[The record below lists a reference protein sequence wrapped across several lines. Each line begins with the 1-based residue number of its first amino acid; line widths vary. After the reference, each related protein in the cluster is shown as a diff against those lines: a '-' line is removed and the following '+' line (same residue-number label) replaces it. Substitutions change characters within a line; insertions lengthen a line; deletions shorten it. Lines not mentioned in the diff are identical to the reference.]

1 MAVRRKICIFAAM
14 KRSRQHS
21 HRRKPSSRR
30 GLWIA
35 LLLLTAV
42 AMMACTMFRKPASAA
57 GSGSVALPYEDEA
70 RPEKRTSAV
79 QGLEIPAMKG
89 QQGQIL
95 RRTGYTTCYNAH
107 YRLPYWTAWHLTAA
121 HTTGPHKRKGVS
133 FSEDEDVPFPRAT
146 NSDYMRSGYDRGHMC
161 PSGDNKWDR
170 KAQQDC
176 FLFTNMC
183 PQSHNLNGGDW
194 NDLEM
199 ACRRW
204 AKKYGEVYIVCGP
217 MVDAKHRTIGRNR
230 VAVPYAFY
238 KVVLRMSPSPRAI
251 GFVYE
256 NEDGHRPMSD
266 YVLMVDDVERLTG
279 IDFFPSLPDNIESR
293 IEAQADLSEW

>member
-1 MAVRRKICIFAAM
+1 MKQSKQTMRKGSSWGFLLAVMVVIVLCVAVLTMLNKPARAAVT
-14 KRSRQHS
+14 
-21 HRRKPSSRR
+21 PSEE
-30 GLWIA
+30 A
-35 LLLLTAV
+35 LLTEE
-42 AMMACTMFRKPASAA
+42 SATK
-57 GSGSVALPYEDEA
+57 SSKTKAL
-70 RPEKRTSAV
+70 K
-79 QGLEIPAMKG
+79 GLEIPAMTGKRG
-89 QQGQIL
+89 QVLL
-95 RRTGYTTCYNAH
+95 RKGYTTCYNSE
-107 YRLPYWTAWHLTAA
+107 YRLPFWTAWRLTAA
-121 HTTGPHKRKGVS
+121 HTTGPYKRGGMS
-133 FSEDEDVPFPRAT
+133 FSEDEEVPFPRAT

-266 YVLMVDDVERLTG
+266 YVLTVDEVERLTA
-279 IDFFPSLPDNIESR
+279 IDFFPSLPDNIER
-293 IEAQADLSEW
+293 RVEAQASLSEW

>member
-1 MAVRRKICIFAAM
+1 
-14 KRSRQHS
+14 
-21 HRRKPSSRR
+21 
-30 GLWIA
+30 
-35 LLLLTAV
+35 
-42 AMMACTMFRKPASAA
+42 
-57 GSGSVALPYEDEA
+57 
-70 RPEKRTSAV
+70 
-79 QGLEIPAMKG
+79 MKG

-217 MVDAKHRTIGRNR
+217 MVDTKHRTIGRNR

-266 YVLMVDDVERLTG
+266 YVLTVDDVERLTG

>member
-1 MAVRRKICIFAAM
+1 M
-14 KRSRQHS
+14 
-21 HRRKPSSRR
+21 
-30 GLWIA
+30 
-35 LLLLTAV
+35 
-42 AMMACTMFRKPASAA
+42 
-57 GSGSVALPYEDEA
+57 
-70 RPEKRTSAV
+70 
-79 QGLEIPAMKG
+79 
-89 QQGQIL
+89 

-204 AKKYGEVYIVCGP
+204 DKKYGEVYIV
-217 MVDAKHRTIGRNR
+217 
-230 VAVPYAFY
+230 
-238 KVVLRMSPSPRAI
+238 
-251 GFVYE
+251 
-256 NEDGHRPMSD
+256 
-266 YVLMVDDVERLTG
+266 
-279 IDFFPSLPDNIESR
+279 
-293 IEAQADLSEW
+293 

>member
-1 MAVRRKICIFAAM
+1 
-14 KRSRQHS
+14 
-21 HRRKPSSRR
+21 
-30 GLWIA
+30 
-35 LLLLTAV
+35 
-42 AMMACTMFRKPASAA
+42 MMACTMFRKPASAA

-107 YRLPYWTAWHLTAA
+107 YRLPYWTAWRL
-121 HTTGPHKRKGVS
+121 
-133 FSEDEDVPFPRAT
+133 
-146 NSDYMRSGYDRGHMC
+146 MC

-217 MVDAKHRTIGRNR
+217 MVDTKHRTIGRNR

-256 NEDGHRPMSD
+256 RE
-266 YVLMVDDVERLTG
+266 
-279 IDFFPSLPDNIESR
+279 
-293 IEAQADLSEW
+293 

>member
-1 MAVRRKICIFAAM
+1 
-14 KRSRQHS
+14 
-21 HRRKPSSRR
+21 
-30 GLWIA
+30 
-35 LLLLTAV
+35 
-42 AMMACTMFRKPASAA
+42 
-57 GSGSVALPYEDEA
+57 
-70 RPEKRTSAV
+70 
-79 QGLEIPAMKG
+79 MKG

-107 YRLPYWTAWHLTAA
+107 YRLPYWTAWRLTAA

-217 MVDAKHRTIGRNR
+217 MVDTKHRTIGRNR

-266 YVLMVDDVERLTG
+266 YVLTVDDVERLTG

-293 IEAQADLSEW
+293 VEAQADLSEW